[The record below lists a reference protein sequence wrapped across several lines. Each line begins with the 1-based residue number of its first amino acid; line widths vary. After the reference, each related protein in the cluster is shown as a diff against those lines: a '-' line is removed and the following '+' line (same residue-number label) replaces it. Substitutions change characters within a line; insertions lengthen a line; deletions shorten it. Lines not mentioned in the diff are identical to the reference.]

1 VVRRLNLR
9 MNKFHL
15 DNELVKS
22 QALFQ
27 QGKHAKAKAILLNII
42 RQVPDHF
49 EASRLLGYI
58 AGAGADYRG
67 ALKYLSVATDVN
79 PASIE
84 SWYYKGMALQKLGQH
99 EKAVTCF
106 REALRM
112 HPVFFEGLHDIG
124 LSLTQLG
131 RFDESL
137 ANFDKALA
145 INALS
150 WESHFNRGIA
160 LGALTRYEEEI
171 ESYDK
176 ALSLNPGDS
185 RIIANRGVALA
196 ELGRLQEAIA
206 WLDKSLAVNPANAE
220 ALASRGSALSGLGR
234 YDEAAESHNRALAIA
249 PDYPEAHWN
258 LSHIHLLCGDF
269 DKGWKGY
276 EWRWKTKRFRT
287 ALRKSAKP
295 QWLGKQALQGKRILI
310 YSEQG
315 LGDTIQFCRY
325 VELVAALGAEV
336 ILEVQAPLKT
346 LLSGLKGVHRILARG
361 ETVPDFDFHSSLL
374 SLPLAFESRLD
385 TIPGRNSYITACPDL
400 ASKWS
405 ARMNNAGGRHIGI
418 VWAGSATNTND
429 RNRSL
434 PLEAFL
440 PLTKVGLMPVSL
452 QKDLKAADKAVL
464 DKHPEILH
472 FEEDITDFSDT
483 AALIGSV
490 DLVVTVDTSVAHL
503 AGAMGKPVW
512 ILLPHEPDFRWLLN
526 RDDSPWYPTARLF
539 RQPAIGD
546 WNTVIDDVTRELTSF
561 GKVSSV

>member
-1 VVRRLNLR
+1 
-9 MNKFHL
+9 MSKFHL

-22 QALFQ
+22 EALFR
-27 QGKHAKAKAILLNII
+27 QGKHAKAKAILLNVI

-49 EASRLLGYI
+49 EALRLLGYI
-58 AGAGADYRG
+58 AGAGDDYRG
-67 ALKYLSVATDVN
+67 ALKYLSLATDVN

-99 EKAVTCF
+99 EKAVSCF
-106 REALRM
+106 GEALRL
-112 HPVFFEGLHDIG
+112 HPVFFEGLHDRG

-131 RFDESL
+131 RFNEALASSDE
-137 ANFDKALA
+137 ALA

-150 WESHFNRGIA
+150 WEAHFNRGIV
-160 LGALTRYEEEI
+160 LGALKRYEEEI

-185 RIIANRGVALA
+185 RIMANRGVALA
-196 ELGRLQEAIA
+196 ELGRSQEAVE
-206 WLDKSLAVNPANAE
+206 WLDKSLTVNPANVE

-258 LSHIHLLCGDF
+258 LSLIHLLRGDF

-276 EWRWKTKRFRT
+276 EWRWKTKRFRP
-287 ALRKSAKP
+287 ALRKFAKP
-295 QWLGKQALQGKRILI
+295 EWLGKQALQGKRILI
-310 YSEQG
+310 HSEQG

-325 VELVAALGAEV
+325 AELVAALGAEV
-336 ILEVQAPLKT
+336 ILEVQPPLKT
-346 LLSGLKGVHRILARG
+346 LLSGLKGVSRVLARG
-361 ETVPDFDFHSSLL
+361 ETLPDFDFHSSLL
-374 SLPLAFESRLD
+374 SLPLAFETRLD
-385 TIPGRNSYITACPDL
+385 TIPGRNPYITARPDL
-400 ASKWS
+400 VSKWS
-405 ARMNNAGGRHIGI
+405 ARIQATGGRRVGI

-434 PLEAFL
+434 PLEVFL
-440 PLTKVGLMPVSL
+440 RFTNAGIMPVSL

-464 DKHPEILH
+464 DKHPEILR

-483 AALIGSV
+483 AALIGSL

-539 RQPAIGD
+539 RQSAIGD
-546 WNTVIDDVTRELTSF
+546 WNTVMDEVTRELGRF
-561 GKVSSV
+561 GQVGSA